1 MLHCEVLTTENS
13 PSFAFSLVRLI
24 CDRAFR
30 IVGLKPFWYLTHLRN
45 WWKIHI
51 TTTTFWKWFQGL
63 PDAQSPTTGC
73 GARTP
78 PQRPPTDVVAKLRF
92 TQRHSWLTLPGLM
105 PEVVAFLGRT
115 SEDDITQRNGSNT
128 GNVETHWQASK
139 GFLLTVLGKINDFFA
154 RTQALLF
161 LFLFFLLAY
170 TCFTMLC

>member
-1 MLHCEVLTTENS
+1 
-13 PSFAFSLVRLI
+13 
-24 CDRAFR
+24 
-30 IVGLKPFWYLTHLRN
+30 
-45 WWKIHI
+45 
-51 TTTTFWKWFQGL
+51 
-63 PDAQSPTTGC
+63 
-73 GARTP
+73 
-78 PQRPPTDVVAKLRF
+78 
-92 TQRHSWLTLPGLM
+92 M